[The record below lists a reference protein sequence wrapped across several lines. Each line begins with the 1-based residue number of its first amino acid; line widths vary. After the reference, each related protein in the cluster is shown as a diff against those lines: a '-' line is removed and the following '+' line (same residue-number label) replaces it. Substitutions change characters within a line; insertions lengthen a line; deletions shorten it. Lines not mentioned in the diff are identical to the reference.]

1 MRLTE
6 TIVVSRKRR
15 WFVWRDVVALLLVV
29 AVVLLVRQVGDLQHQ
44 LEATN
49 AKRTQQ
55 FADVTQELQ
64 RLRLQLGVKDAR
76 IRQLTDQLIKAGI
89 TPVPAPTPAAVRPS
103 ATPQPSPQPRPTPTR
118 RPSPRPTHTVQPTA
132 CTVPVPVCLPTP
144 LQQILLALRPF
155 RLLHLGGFDGRHRA
169 KRDQARGKSERRAGK
184 PAWIESL

>member
-6 TIVVSRKRR
+6 TIVLSRKRR
-15 WFVWRDVVALLLVV
+15 WFVWRDVVALLLVL

-76 IRQLTDQLIKAGI
+76 IRQLTDQLLKAGI
-89 TPVPAPTPAAVRPS
+89 TPAPAPAPPSPSASPRPS
-103 ATPQPSPQPRPTPTR
+103 LTPQPRPTPTR
-118 RPSPRPTHTVQPTA
+118 RPSPQPTRTVHPTS
-132 CTVPVPVCLPTP
+132 CTVPIPTCLPTP
-144 LQQILLALRPF
+144 LRQFLLALRPF
-155 RLLHLGGFDGRHRA
+155 RLLQLGGTSDRLRGQLREHAALAAWRHLRL
-169 KRDQARGKSERRAGK
+169 RR
-184 PAWIESL
+184 